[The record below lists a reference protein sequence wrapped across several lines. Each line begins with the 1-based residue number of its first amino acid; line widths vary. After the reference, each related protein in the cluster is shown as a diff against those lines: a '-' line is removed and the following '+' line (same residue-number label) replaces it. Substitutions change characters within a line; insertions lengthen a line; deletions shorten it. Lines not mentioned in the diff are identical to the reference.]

1 MDENPEHRTTRF
13 TAACPMGHTSRSSS
27 ATVLPAPQ
35 SDDAYTRLAEMAARE
50 AEIHASEAAERR
62 AWRETSPAR
71 RVVHSIGVRLAE
83 PEPVHGT
90 EREAAPAPH
99 AEAEL
104 VDTRLKEL
112 EERERALADRERL
125 IATLETLL
133 DRSRQRLEERLAQLD
148 QRIAA
153 LTPTRV

>member
-62 AWRETSPAR
+62 AWRETPPAR
-71 RVVHSIGVRLAE
+71 RVVHAIGVRLAE
-83 PEPVHGT
+83 PEHGT
-90 EREAAPAPH
+90 EREAAPAPR
-99 AEAEL
+99 AEDEL

-153 LTPTRV
+153 LTPTCV

>member
-1 MDENPEHRTTRF
+1 
-13 TAACPMGHTSRSSS
+13 
-27 ATVLPAPQ
+27 
-35 SDDAYTRLAEMAARE
+35 MAARE

-62 AWRETSPAR
+62 AWRDAPPAR

-83 PEPVHGT
+83 PTRRPEIDQPGIA
-90 EREAAPAPH
+90 RS
-99 AEAEL
+99 AECDL

-112 EERERALADRERL
+112 EERERALADREKL

-133 DRSRQRLEERLAQLD
+133 DRSRRRLEERLAQLD
-148 QRIAA
+148 QRIAG